1 MIDISNTKLNKISN
15 CQRPTTYF
23 FNLQANRVN
32 LISLAPRQYLEN
44 LNPFGSGRWPNSTIR
59 LTQIWDRGRTR

>member
-1 MIDISNTKLNKISN
+1 M

-32 LISLAPRQYLEN
+32 LISLAPRQYVEN